1 MEARLTELESKLA
14 FAEDLLDA
22 LNQTV
27 TRQQA
32 QIDLLQE
39 QLRLLHQQIKDVQV
53 AEPHGLREE
62 IPPHY

>member
-32 QIDLLQE
+32 GRYEAVFLADVG
-39 QLRLLHQQIKDVQV
+39 QLTDPLPD
-53 AEPHGLREE
+53 EDSM
-62 IPPHY
+62 